1 MHRVLATRGDMP
13 ENIVGCDSAA
23 AFRLHV
29 NLASM
34 FLKIGI
40 LVLGGLFAASA
51 WSAQGDAAVL
61 KAQQAYAAR
70 KLANLERAARDVPA
84 DHVLS
89 PYVEYW
95 RLTLTTGVGDARIAD
110 FLARYPGSRLAEML
124 RADWLKSL
132 GAREAW
138 PVYLAEYPRIVKPGA
153 AHHCYFYRAEWAQ
166 GNLGHAREAVSMW
179 FTGRDMPS
187 ACTPLFAQLIA
198 AGLINQEDVWRRV
211 RLVLETGNPNVA
223 KVVATAL
230 PEAQRPAAALLDQ
243 ASRDPARLLN
253 GTSLDMSRRGDREI
267 ALYALDQIAKRSSS
281 DAEQALSKRLSQ
293 FSADETATAWARLA
307 TWAARRHEPVALA
320 WFQQAGLVTVNDY
333 QREWWTRAA
342 LRAGDWQ
349 TVQRVIGS
357 MGPGLQAQPVWR
369 YWRARALQ
377 ASGQRL
383 AANALFLALSREHHY
398 YGQLAQEELGPVA
411 QAPSINNKSGSD
423 EVAVISRDPGIAR
436 AMALQELGLRT
447 DASLEWDWSIRRFS
461 DPQLLA
467 AAELA
472 RRVEWYDRA
481 INTAERTREL
491 HDFELRFLAPYR
503 ELAQQAASE
512 NQIDEAW
519 VFGLMRQESRF
530 VNVASSNVGASG
542 LMQIMPATARWIA
555 SRLGIK
561 KFKTK
566 EMQDP
571 ARNIQFGA
579 YYLKHVLSTLDDS
592 PVLATAAYNAGP
604 GRAQRWRDT
613 RPMEAAVYIESIPF
627 GETREYVKKVMSNAM
642 YYAARFGQPSVLLKD
657 RLGMIPPRKAP
668 AEPTSEPDAALE
680 LEQAGD

>member
-1 MHRVLATRGDMP
+1 MRGDMT

-70 KLANLERAARDVPA
+70 KLENLERAARQVPA

-95 RLTLTTGVGDARIAD
+95 RLSLSSNVDDARLAD
-110 FLARYPGSRLAEML
+110 FLARYPGSRTAEML

-138 PVYLAEYPRIVKPGA
+138 PIYLAEFPRLVRPDA
-153 AHHCYFYRAEWAQ
+153 AHQCYAHRAERAQ
-166 GNLGHAREAVSMW
+166 GYLGHQREAIAMW

-187 ACTPLFAQLIA
+187 ACTPLFQQLIE
-198 AGLINQEDVWRRV
+198 AGLINQEDVWRRI
-211 RLVLETGNPNVA
+211 RLALESGNPGVA

-230 PEAQRPAAALLDQ
+230 PEPQRPTASLLDE
-243 ASRDPARLLN
+243 ARRDPAKLLN
-253 GTSLDMSRRGDREI
+253 GTGLDMSRRGDREI
-267 ALYALDQIAKRSSS
+267 ALYALDQLAKSSS
-281 DAEQALSKRLSQ
+281 GDAEQALSKRLSE
-293 FSADETATAWARLA
+293 FSADESATAWARLA

-320 WFQQAGLVTVNDY
+320 WFQKAGLVAVNDA

-342 LRAGDWQ
+342 LRSGDWQ
-349 TVQRVIGS
+349 TVLRVIGS
-357 MGPGLQAQPVWR
+357 MGPDLQAQPVWR
-369 YWRARALQ
+369 YWRARALL

-398 YGQLAQEELGPVA
+398 YGQLSQEELGPVA
-411 QAPSINNKSGSD
+411 QAPSNNKTGSD
-423 EVAVISRDPGIAR
+423 EVAVISRNPGIAR
-436 AMALQELGLRT
+436 ALALQELGLRT
-447 DASLEWDWSIRRFS
+447 DASQEWNWSIREFS

-472 RRVEWYDRA
+472 RRMEWYDRA

-503 ELAQQAASE
+503 ELAQQAAIE

-530 VNVASSNVGASG
+530 VNVARSNVGASG

-571 ARNIQFGA
+571 AKNIQFGA

-613 RPMEAAVYIESIPF
+613 RPMEAAVYIESISF
-627 GETREYVKKVMSNAM
+627 AETREYVKKVMSNAM

-657 RLGMIPPRKAP
+657 RLGTIPPRKTP

>member
-1 MHRVLATRGDMP
+1 
-13 ENIVGCDSAA
+13 
-23 AFRLHV
+23 
-29 NLASM
+29 M

-40 LVLGGLFAASA
+40 LLLGGLFTVAAWA
-51 WSAQGDAAVL
+51 AHGDKAVL
-61 KAQQAYAAR
+61 QAQQAYAAR
-70 KLANLERAARDVPA
+70 KPANLERAAREVPA

-95 RLTLTTGVGDARIAD
+95 RLTLANGIGDARIAD

-138 PVYLAEYPRIVKPGA
+138 PIYLAEYPRLAKPDA
-153 AHHCYFYRAEWAQ
+153 AHQCYAYRAEWAQ
-166 GNLGHAREAVSMW
+166 GNLGHQREAVSMW

-187 ACTPLFAQLIA
+187 ACSPLFAKLIE

-223 KVVATAL
+223 RVVATAL
-230 PEAQRPAAALLDQ
+230 PEPQRPAAALLDQ

-253 GTSLDMSRRGDREI
+253 GASLDMSRRGDREI
-267 ALYALDQIAKRSSS
+267 ALYALDQLARLGSG
-281 DAEQALSKRLSQ
+281 DAEQVLRKRLSQ
-293 FSADETATAWARLA
+293 FSVDESANAWARLA

-320 WFQQAGLVTVNDY
+320 WFQQAGLVAVNDF

-349 TVQRVIGS
+349 AVQRVIGS
-357 MGPGLQAQPVWR
+357 MGNALQAQPEWR

-377 ASGQRL
+377 AGGQRV
-383 AANALFLALSREHHY
+383 AANTFFLALSREHHY

-411 QAPSINNKSGSD
+411 QAPAINIKMGSD
-423 EVAVISRDPGIAR
+423 DVTAISRDPGIAR
-436 AMALQELGLRT
+436 ALALQALGLRNE
-447 DASLEWDWSIRRFS
+447 ASQEWNWSIREFS

-472 RRVEWYDRA
+472 RRMEWYDRA

-530 VNVASSNVGASG
+530 VNVARSGVGASG

-555 SRLGIK
+555 RRLGINR
-561 KFKTK
+561 FDPK

-571 ARNIQFGA
+571 AKNIQFGA
-579 YYLKHVLSTLDDS
+579 YYLKHVQSTLDDS

-627 GETREYVKKVMSNAM
+627 AETRDYVKKVMSNAM

-657 RLGMIPPRKAP
+657 RLGTVPARKTP
-668 AEPTSEPDAALE
+668 VEPTTEPEPALE